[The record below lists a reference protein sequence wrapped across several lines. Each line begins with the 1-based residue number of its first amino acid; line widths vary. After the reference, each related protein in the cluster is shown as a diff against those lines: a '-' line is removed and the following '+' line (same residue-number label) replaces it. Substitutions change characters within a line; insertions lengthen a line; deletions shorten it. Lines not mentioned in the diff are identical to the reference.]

1 MKSILDRSFRY
12 TPSVETDLRKTFAR
26 IRRKQRESE
35 VTHGHIDHDHESG
48 HNVLS
53 LDLKK
58 ASGSASFPK
67 SA

>member
-26 IRRKQRESE
+26 IRRRQKEEDSAQTQDSIEASP
-35 VTHGHIDHDHESG
+35 
-48 HNVLS
+48 NVLS

-58 ASGSASFPK
+58 LGSAASLPK
-67 SA
+67 SL